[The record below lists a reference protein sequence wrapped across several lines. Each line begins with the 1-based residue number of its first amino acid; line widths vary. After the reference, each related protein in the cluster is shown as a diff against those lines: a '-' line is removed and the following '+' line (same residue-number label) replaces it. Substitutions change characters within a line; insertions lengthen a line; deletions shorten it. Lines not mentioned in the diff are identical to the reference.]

1 MVMLSRGASG
11 AASRFV
17 QAALVVAVVH
27 SLGACQR
34 GVDAARIV
42 VHPLP
47 WASHTFGMA
56 KLAAELSRR
65 GHEVRLCKLGPSQ

>member
-1 MVMLSRGASG
+1 MGASLHG
-11 AASRFV
+11 ANRAASRLLRAV
-17 QAALVVAVVH
+17 AVVAVMH
-27 SLGACQR
+27 SLGACQV
-34 GVDAARIV
+34 GADAARIV

-65 GHEVRLCKLGPSQ
+65 GHQV